1 MIGRSGVEPAKDQR
15 QRLAYLLAG
24 TLATV
29 LLQLAAG
36 VLGPFGM
43 LFNLLAM
50 VPASLAFMVN
60 GGLVGGG
67 IVLLTTV
74 AVTGFSGAAGS
85 LAYLLQ
91 FGLGSLLL
99 PLLLRRGWVW
109 DRAVAMTL
117 VMVVGLAVLAVGGY
131 LVSQG
136 ESVTGTISQYVQ
148 TEIQRALDAST
159 AAGQPEAELTE
170 LTAMAEQMTTLLT
183 KIYPGLALAVTG
195 GMLLLTV
202 LLLARLSR
210 GRYAIPGP
218 PFPLWK
224 TPEHLVWLLI
234 AGGFGALL
242 ADGPVQIAAWN
253 LLAVALPL
261 YFLQGMAVVSYYFL
275 RKGISPLM
283 RGMGYLMLLVIN
295 PFQLLVA
302 GIGVFDLWVD
312 FRKPR
317 IKKT

>member
-1 MIGRSGVEPAKDQR
+1 MIGRSEVEPTKDHR
-15 QRLAYLLAG
+15 QRFIYLLAG

-50 VPASLAFMVN
+50 VPASLACMVQ
-60 GGLVGGG
+60 GRLVGGG
-67 IVLLTTV
+67 IVVLTTAAV
-74 AVTGFSGAAGS
+74 AGFSGAGGS

-99 PLLLRRGWVW
+99 PLLLRRGWAW

-117 VMVVGLAVLAVGGY
+117 IMVIGLAALVVGSY

-136 ESVTGTISQYVQ
+136 ESVTGTINQYVQ
-148 TEIQRALDAST
+148 TEIKRALDAST
-159 AAGQPEAELTE
+159 VAGQSEEELAE
-170 LTAMAEQMTTLLT
+170 LTAMAEQMSTLLT
-183 KIYPGLALAVTG
+183 KIYPGLAVVVTG
-195 GMLLLTV
+195 GILLLTV
-202 LLLARLSR
+202 LLLAKLSR

-234 AGGFGALL
+234 AAGFGALL
-242 ADGPVQIAAWN
+242 ANGWVQIAAWN
-253 LLAVALPL
+253 LLAVTLPL
-261 YFLQGMAVVSYYFL
+261 YFLQGMAVVSYFFL
-275 RKGISPLM
+275 RKGISPFM
-283 RGMGYLMLLVIN
+283 RGMGYLLLLVIN

>member
-1 MIGRSGVEPAKDQR
+1 VIGGAEVPSVHCQR
-15 QRLAYLLAG
+15 QRILYLLAG
-24 TLATV
+24 TLVTV

-43 LFNLLAM
+43 LFNLLTM
-50 VPASLAFMVN
+50 VPVSFACMVQ
-60 GGLVGGG
+60 GGAVAGG
-67 IVLLTTV
+67 IVFLTTV
-74 AVTGFSGAAGS
+74 TIAGVSGAEGS

-99 PLLLRRGWVW
+99 SQLLRRGWAW
-109 DRAVAMTL
+109 DRAVAVTL
-117 VMVVGLAVLAVGGY
+117 VTVIGLATLIVGSY

-136 ESVTGTISQYVQ
+136 ESVTGTINQYVQ
-148 TEIQRALDAST
+148 TEIKRALAAS
-159 AAGQPEAELTE
+159 AATGQSEAELAE
-170 LTAMAEQMTTLLT
+170 LTAMAEQMSILLT
-183 KIYPGLALAVTG
+183 RIYPGLAVTVTG
-195 GMLLLTV
+195 VILLLTV
-202 LLLARLSR
+202 FLLAKLSR
-210 GRYAIPGP
+210 GRYVIPGP

-234 AGGFGALL
+234 VGGFGSLL
-242 ADGPVQIAAWN
+242 TDGWVQVTAWN

-261 YFLQGMAVVSYYFL
+261 YFLQGMSVISYFFL
-275 RKGISPLM
+275 RKGFSPFM
-283 RGMGYLMLLVIN
+283 RGLGYLLLLVIN

>member
-1 MIGRSGVEPAKDQR
+1 MIGRSEVEPTKDHR
-15 QRLAYLLAG
+15 QRFIYLLAG

-50 VPASLAFMVN
+50 VPASLACMVQ
-60 GGLVGGG
+60 GRLVGGG
-67 IVLLTTV
+67 IVVLTTAAV
-74 AVTGFSGAAGS
+74 AGFSGAGGS

-99 PLLLRRGWVW
+99 PLLLRRGWAW

-117 VMVVGLAVLAVGGY
+117 IMVIGLAALVVGSY

-136 ESVTGTISQYVQ
+136 ESVTGTINQYVQ
-148 TEIQRALDAST
+148 TEIKRALDAST
-159 AAGQPEAELTE
+159 VAGQSEEELAE
-170 LTAMAEQMTTLLT
+170 LTAMAEQMSTLLT
-183 KIYPGLALAVTG
+183 KIYPGLAVVVTG
-195 GMLLLTV
+195 GILLLTV
-202 LLLARLSR
+202 LLLAKLSR
-210 GRYAIPGP
+210 GRYAIPGT

-234 AGGFGALL
+234 AAGFGALL
-242 ADGPVQIAAWN
+242 ANGWVQIAAWN
-253 LLAVALPL
+253 LLAVTLPL
-261 YFLQGMAVVSYYFL
+261 YFLQGMAVVSYFFL
-275 RKGISPLM
+275 RKGISPFM
-283 RGMGYLMLLVIN
+283 RGMGYLLLLVIN

>member
-1 MIGRSGVEPAKDQR
+1 MIGRAEVPPVNGQR
-15 QRLAYLLAG
+15 QRVLYLLAG
-24 TLATV
+24 TLVTV

-36 VLGPFGM
+36 VLGPLGM
-43 LFNLLAM
+43 LFNLLTM
-50 VPASLAFMVN
+50 VPASLACMVQ
-60 GGLVGGG
+60 GGLVAGG

-74 AVTGFSGAAGS
+74 AIAGVSGAEGS
-85 LAYLLQ
+85 LAYVLQ

-99 PLLLRRGWVW
+99 PLLLRRGWAW

-117 VMVVGLAVLAVGGY
+117 IMVIGLAALVVGSY

-136 ESVTGTISQYVQ
+136 ESMTGTINQYVQ
-148 TEIQRALDAST
+148 TEIKRALDAS
-159 AAGQPEAELTE
+159 AATGQSESELAE
-170 LTAMAEQMTTLLT
+170 LTAMAEQISTVLT
-183 KIYPGLALAVTG
+183 RIYPGLAVAVTG

-202 LLLARLSR
+202 FLLAKLSR
-210 GRYAIPGP
+210 GRYLIPGS

-234 AGGFGALL
+234 AGGFGSLL
-242 ADGPVQIAAWN
+242 TDGWVQIAAWN

-261 YFLQGMAVVSYYFL
+261 YFLQGMAVVSYFFL
-275 RKGISPLM
+275 RKGFSPFM
-283 RGMGYLMLLVIN
+283 RGLGYLLLLVIN